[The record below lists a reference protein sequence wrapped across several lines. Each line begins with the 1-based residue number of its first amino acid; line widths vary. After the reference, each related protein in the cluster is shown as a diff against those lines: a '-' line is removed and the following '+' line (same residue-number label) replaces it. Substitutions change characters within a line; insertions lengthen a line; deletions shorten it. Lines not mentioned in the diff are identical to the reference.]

1 MIKFAKITILLIVFS
16 FAFTQAISQEIDE
29 NYETLLLE
37 EEPTVSGIA
46 FKPIIAIGVGSFS
59 FFGDVTDYFR
69 SPFNGLTS
77 YRVAISRNIGN
88 FFDIEFN
95 GTFGDVAGNSFD
107 GNPLNAPNFKSNLF
121 MGGVSIFYNF
131 NHIFKRKRP
140 IHPYI
145 SAGVEIIQFNPK
157 GDFLDKNGKQYH
169 YWKDGTIRDMEEK
182 LGANGK
188 ILTRDYKYESNLRK
202 LDLYGYG
209 DYSLTT
215 VAFPIDAG
223 LNITI
228 SDRVTARFG
237 AALHIPLTDY
247 IDNVKKGGNDL
258 ILNTYVSLSFDMF
271 SAADEIAAVSTFK
284 NLKFTITDNK
294 DSDGDGVDDFN
305 DECPDTP
312 KGVKVDFRGCPE
324 DTDKDGV
331 PDYLDKQN
339 TVSTSG
345 RKVIVNSRGIQL
357 KEAQLITLLY
367 DPTSVKRSE
376 VKLYK
381 KKTKVNSS
389 VKGKMPEKFKIVDLN
404 KDNYISLEELNKAID
419 AIFEMKST
427 LTPDDIYELQEYFFN
442 QE

>member
-1 MIKFAKITILLIVFS
+1 MRITKIAILFILAFAYLNGV
-16 FAFTQAISQEIDE
+16 SQELDE

-37 EEPTVSGIA
+37 EEPSITGIA
-46 FKPIIAIGVGSFS
+46 FKPIIAVGLGSFS

-77 YRVAISRNIGN
+77 YRIAISRNIGKYI
-88 FFDIEFN
+88 DIEFN
-95 GTFGDVAGNSFD
+95 GTFGNVAGNSFD
-107 GNPLNAPNFKSNLF
+107 GDPKNKQNFKTNLF
-121 MGGVSIFYNF
+121 MGGVSVAYNF
-131 NHIFKRKRP
+131 NHILKRKRP

-157 GDFLDKNGKQYH
+157 ADYLDENDKQYH
-169 YWKDGTIRDMEEK
+169 YWSDGTIRDIEEK
-182 LGANGK
+182 LGARGNLL
-188 ILTRDYKYESNLRK
+188 IRDHKYESNLRK

-209 DYSLTT
+209 DYSLTA

-223 LNITI
+223 LNVTV

-271 SAADEIAAVSTFK
+271 SASDEIAAVSTFK

-305 DECPDTP
+305 DECPETP
-312 KGVKVDFRGCPE
+312 SKGVKVDFRGCPE
-324 DTDKDGV
+324 DQDKDGV

-339 TVSTSG
+339 TTTTG
-345 RKVIVNSRGIQL
+345 KVIVNSKGIQL

-381 KKTKVNSS
+381 KKTRAGSGDGKS
-389 VKGKMPEKFKIVDLN
+389 KGVPKKFKSVDTN
-404 KDNYISLEELNKAID
+404 KDNYISLDELNKAID

-427 LTPDDIYELQEYFFN
+427 LTPDDIYELQEFFFN